1 MQALKKKSFS
11 KPNIL
16 KGRSL
21 NIWLRPA
28 AAVAAIAAA
37 AAAAAAAAVEV
48 EHIKHINKIYSASI
62 GYGILAQYNLAAE
75 IHFST
80 KHTHTHTRI
89 KQSLTLMRTSE
100 GSLYDIK

>member
-37 AAAAAAAAVEV
+37 AAAAEV